1 MQSVEGPLQIQGRRL
16 VQSLADRISTPHAA
30 IGYGAFLLFA
40 FVLLACFMIWQS
52 YSSALRTGEAKAESS
67 AQIVAA
73 HLEWMMEASDQALR
87 RIDSALGPEPI
98 RSTWTTIW
106 DIRSAVGDLPEGFQY
121 SVYDEAGR
129 LRLSS
134 VPEAIG
140 IDVSDRDYFR
150 KLKAGETVMISPQ
163 LDERLSGEK
172 VFVVARRI
180 SRNQQFHGAAS
191 IAIPTAAMDEFWS
204 KFGLGPLST
213 VTVIRTDGLM
223 VARHPQL
230 THAVDFSTS
239 PLFTKFLPSS
249 SSGVY
254 HAKASVADGIPRIV
268 GYQKIDGWPIIAT
281 VGVERHEALAGF
293 RANLIGG
300 LTVGLPTALAMAI
313 GTLWIASLLH
323 KDADRRGQ
331 LEIAVER
338 NSFLLREIHHRVKN
352 NLQAV
357 ASLIRLQPIPAD
369 LKADISRRIESM
381 VAVHE
386 QIYGSDQFDRI
397 DLVPYVRRLVS
408 DIAKGFPEDV
418 EVEFDLAPLS
428 VERERG
434 VAFGLLV
441 SEVVTNAFKYA
452 FKGRK
457 GRLIISLKR
466 DGEQG
471 QLVIHDDG
479 AGFAPEEVKQGMGT
493 KLIAGF
499 AMQVGGTLAVDA
511 SDGTKVTVTFPL
523 TCPQQKFAMR

>member
-1 MQSVEGPLQIQGRRL
+1 MQKQARRL
-16 VQSLADRISTPHAA
+16 VRKLTDQISTPWAA
-30 IGYGAFLLFA
+30 ISYGGLLLSA
-40 FVLLACFMIWQS
+40 VAILSGFMIWQG
-52 YSSALRTGEAKAESS
+52 YSSALKAGEAKAQSS

-87 RIDSALGPEPI
+87 RIDSALGPDPI
-98 RSTWTTIW
+98 RSSWTTIH
-106 DIRSAVGDLPEGFQY
+106 DIRSAVGDLREGFQY
-121 SVYDEAGR
+121 SVYDETGR

-140 IDVSDRDYFR
+140 IDVSDRGYFR
-150 KLKAGETVMISPQ
+150 MLKAGEPVVVSAQ
-163 LDERLSGEK
+163 LEERLSGEQ

-180 SRNQQFHGAAS
+180 YRHNSFHGAAS
-191 IAIPTAAMDEFWS
+191 IAIPTRLMDEFWS

-230 THAVDFSTS
+230 THAVNFSAS

-254 HAKASVADGIPRIV
+254 HAKASVADSIPRIV
-268 GYQKIDGWPIIAT
+268 GYQKIDGWPIMAT
-281 VGVERHEALAGF
+281 VGVERREALAIF
-293 RANLIGG
+293 RTNLTRG
-300 LTVGLPTALAMAI
+300 LTVGLPTAIAMAI
-313 GTLWIASLLH
+313 GTLWIAALLH

-331 LEIAVER
+331 LEKAFER

-357 ASLIRLQPIPAD
+357 VSLIRLQPIPRD
-369 LKADISRRIESM
+369 LKADISRRIEAM

-408 DIAKGFPEDV
+408 DIAKGFPAEV
-418 EVEFDLAPLS
+418 NVEFDLAPLS

-452 FKGRK
+452 FNGRK
-457 GRLIISLKR
+457 GHLIISLQR
-466 DGEQG
+466 DGEEG
-471 QLVIHDDG
+471 RLVIHDDG

-499 AMQVGGTLAVDA
+499 AMQVGGTLAVDG

-523 TCPQQKFAMR
+523 TYAQQKFVMR

>member
-1 MQSVEGPLQIQGRRL
+1 
-16 VQSLADRISTPHAA
+16 
-30 IGYGAFLLFA
+30 
-40 FVLLACFMIWQS
+40 MIWQG
-52 YSSALRTGEAKAESS
+52 YSSALKAGEAKAQSS

-87 RIDSALGPEPI
+87 RIDSALGPDPI
-98 RSTWTTIW
+98 RSSWTTIR
-106 DIRSAVGDLPEGFQY
+106 DIRSAVGDLREGFQY
-121 SVYDEAGR
+121 SVYDETGR

-140 IDVSDRDYFR
+140 IDVSDREYFR
-150 KLKAGETVMISPQ
+150 KLEAGEQVVVSPQ
-163 LDERLSGEK
+163 LEERLSGEQ

-180 SRNQQFHGAAS
+180 SRHNNFHGAAS
-191 IAIPTAAMDEFWS
+191 IAIPTRLMDEFWTS
-204 KFGLGPLST
+204 MELGPLST
-213 VTVIRTDGLM
+213 VTALRTDGLM

-230 THAVDFSTS
+230 SHAMDFSAS
-239 PLFTKFLPSS
+239 RLFTQLTPSS
-249 SSGVY
+249 PSGFYHTSS
-254 HAKASVADGIPRIV
+254 SIADGVPRIV
-268 GYQKIDGWPIIAT
+268 GYKKIDDWPLIAT
-281 VGVERHEALAGF
+281 TGVERREVLSGF

-300 LTVGLPTALAMAI
+300 LAIGLPTTLAMAL
-313 GTLWIASLLH
+313 GTLWIASLIRM
-323 KDADRRGQ
+323 DGERRGQ
-331 LEIAVER
+331 LEVAVER

-357 ASLIRLQPIPAD
+357 ASLIRLQPIPKD
-369 LKADISRRIESM
+369 LKADISRRIEAM

-397 DLVPYVRRLVS
+397 DLVPYVRRLVT
-408 DIAKGFPEDV
+408 DIAKGFPEEVD
-418 EVEFDLAPLS
+418 VEFDLAPVS

-452 FKGRK
+452 FNGRK
-457 GRLIISLKR
+457 GRLLISLKR

-499 AMQVGGTLAVDA
+499 AMQVGGTLAVDG

-523 TCPQQKFAMR
+523 TCAQQKFAMR